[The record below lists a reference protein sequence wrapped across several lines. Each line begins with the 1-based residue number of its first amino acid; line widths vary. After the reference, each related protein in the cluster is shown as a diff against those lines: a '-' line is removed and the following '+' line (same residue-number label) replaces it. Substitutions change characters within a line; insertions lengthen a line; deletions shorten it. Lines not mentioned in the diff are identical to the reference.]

1 LLPTAAGEADIF
13 RVIFFMLT
21 CFPIGVMSDFRKP
34 APSSL
39 PSREGCVAT
48 AD

>member
-1 LLPTAAGEADIF
+1 LPPTAAGEANIF

-21 CFPIGVMSDFRKP
+21 FYPIGVMSDFRKP
-34 APSSL
+34 EPSSL